1 MREVCRFVR
10 PPVQRQRAV
19 GERYNPDVIDG
30 ATAVAIHDR
39 LGAQLSRPRQAY
51 RPLLVDNGIAGWVDD
66 ARAARIAA
74 FADVFAVRHDGIAF
88 VPTIDSAPARTAAL
102 ERVARTLEA
111 EGSLSAW
118 RDERYAVAS
127 EFGAA
132 PWFLLE
138 RAAARYFGI
147 HTYAVHVNGLVRRG
161 DEIAMWIAR
170 RSPTK
175 AIDPG
180 MLDNLVGGGIAHGQ
194 SIACAVL
201 KEAWEEAGIPPD
213 AAVTASPAG
222 EVRVCRE
229 LADGLERETIFV
241 YDILL
246 ASDFTPACQD
256 GEAVEHRLVA
266 LRNAGVLIANETGP
280 DVVTINASLVILDC
294 LLRRGAIALDAP
306 LRGVLEALRHAAR
319 GTVCAF
325 DP

>member
-1 MREVCRFVR
+1 MR
-10 PPVQRQRAV
+10 
-19 GERYNPDVIDG
+19 
-30 ATAVAIHDR
+30 DR
-39 LGAQLSRPRQAY
+39 LGAQLARPRQSY
-51 RPLLVDNGIAGWVDD
+51 RPILVDNEIAGWVDD

-74 FADVFAVRHDGIAF
+74 FTDVFAVCRDGIAF
-88 VPTIDSAPARTAAL
+88 VRTIDSAPARTAAL
-102 ERVARTLEA
+102 EQVARTLEA
-111 EGSLSAW
+111 EGFLSAW

-147 HTYAVHVNGLVRRG
+147 RTYAVHITGLVRGG
-161 DEIAMWIAR
+161 DETLMWIAR
-170 RSPTK
+170 RSPAK

-194 SIACAVL
+194 SIASTVV
-201 KEAWEEAGIPPD
+201 KEAWEEAGIRPD

-246 ASDFTPACQD
+246 APDFTPACQD
-256 GEAVEHRLVA
+256 GEAVEHRRIPLDD
-266 LRNAGVLIANETGP
+266 AGAMIANGAGP
-280 DVVTINASLVILDC
+280 DVVTANASLVILDC
-294 LLRRGAIALDAP
+294 LLRHGAVALDAP
-306 LRGVLEALRHAAR
+306 LRGALEALRHPAS

-325 DP
+325 DL

>member
-1 MREVCRFVR
+1 M
-10 PPVQRQRAV
+10 
-19 GERYNPDVIDG
+19 IDG
-30 ATAVAIHDR
+30 ATAVAIRDR
-39 LGAQLSRPRQAY
+39 LGAQLSRPRQSY
-51 RPLLVDNGIAGWVDD
+51 RPLLVDDVVAGWVDD
-66 ARAARIAA
+66 ARAARMAA

-88 VPTIDSAPARTAAL
+88 VRTIDSVPARTAAL

-111 EGSLSAW
+111 EGSLTAW
-118 RDERYAVAS
+118 RDERYAVAR
-127 EFGAA
+127 EFGVA

-194 SIACAVL
+194 SIASAVV

-241 YDILL
+241 HDIVL
-246 ASDFTPACQD
+246 APDFTPGCQD

-266 LRNAGVLIANETGP
+266 LHDAGVLIGNETGR
-280 DVVTINASLVILDC
+280 DVVTANASLVILDC
-294 LLRRGAIALDAP
+294 LLRRGVIGLDAP
-306 LRGVLEALRHAAR
+306 LRGALEALRHPAI
-319 GTVCAF
+319 GTPCVF

>member
-1 MREVCRFVR
+1 MIPDRVLAAVRARLARELAPPATRMR
-10 PPVQRQRAV
+10 PL
-19 GERYNPDVIDG
+19 DVDG
-30 ATAVAIHDR
+30 A
-39 LGAQLSRPRQAY
+39 Y
-51 RPLLVDNGIAGWVDD
+51 AGWFDD
-66 ARAARIAA
+66 VRFARLAATSG
-74 FADVFAVRHDGIAF
+74 VFHSSGEALSF
-88 VPTIDSAPARTAAL
+88 VAELSSEPERTRAL
-102 ERVARTLEA
+102 DRVAR
-111 EGSLSAW
+111 SLSAERLLTAW
-118 RDERYAVAS
+118 RDERYAVAA
-127 EFGAA
+127 EFGAP

-138 RAAARYFGI
+138 RAAARYFGV

-161 DEIAMWIAR
+161 DETLMWIAR

-180 MLDNLVGGGIAHGQ
+180 MLDNLVGGGIAHVQ

-306 LRGVLEALRHAAR
+306 LRGVLEALRLAAR